1 MKNSKYYVGA
11 AVMVFLIF
19 FSGVI
24 ATYVISGLLLFAGL
38 VALCESVK
46 PIKWLL
52 SKTGNALDILI
63 FGFSIY
69 AMSSMGVTVAIG
81 LGVAGLLFS
90 VYYKPYLLAKDK
102 PKRSTANKSSMEYR
116 RSLWEQ

>member
-1 MKNSKYYVGA
+1 MKHSKYYLGA
-11 AVMVFLIF
+11 AVMLFLIF

-52 SKTGNALDILI
+52 SKTGNILDILI

-90 VYYKPYLLAKDK
+90 VYYKPILLRKNK
-102 PKRSTANKSSMEYR
+102 PSKSSADKSSMESR
-116 RSLWEQ
+116 KQLWEQ